1 MSATVIDRLVVELGL
16 DPKKYSAGTAD
27 AQARTEKFR
36 KTIAGL
42 GIDET
47 KLDDKQKKGLE
58 SLRKVATQ
66 SQRTGKELQ
75 AAGTAGDEFWS
86 VLKKGAIGFG
96 AALGIVGL
104 QRMMTDTIATNSALA
119 RTAPLLGMNAK
130 ALDTLNKAVREAT
143 GGTGAGVAGTMQGL
157 SDSLQ
162 GLASGTIPEGL
173 IQSLAMLSMRSGGP
187 MTALRHPDGSALTPD
202 ELLKNIADEVQKVG
216 PAAAHSILGPA
227 GFDDEIIQLLGKGK
241 SGFQS
246 ALDAAAPNTLDKKDY
261 DNAQEA
267 AKSMNQLSDAIG
279 KLRDVLVLAA
289 APRLIRDLTNLTT
302 TMHLLS
308 GDIGLDEYKKR
319 IDEADDTLF
328 GPSHKQAR
336 MGAAAISALREKQNQ
351 APTNLPAGTPAY
363 TGSGRFAFPR
373 RTVIERGIQTWTTDD
388 ESVRLGQLM
397 MAGMNQDA
405 AIAQVM
411 QEEKS
416 GKAFSTFNAN
426 PKESSGSVTPSGTS
440 RGARDNNPMDLMFA
454 KQDGATGDT
463 YTGADG
469 KTRTLAR
476 FATPEDGAAAGRS
489 QLMRYFSRG
498 INTTSDIAN
507 TFAPSSDGNNT
518 AAYIKSMDEAMNVGP
533 HQKLSADSAT
543 LDKLVEVMSR
553 LETGTKIVQNGPI
566 TITAPSGD
574 PKTIARGL
582 HGAIIAQA
590 DSGPR

>member
-1 MSATVIDRLVVELGL
+1 MSATVIDRLVVELGI

-227 GFDDEIIQLLGKGK
+227 GFDDETIQFMAAKGRP
-241 SGFQS
+241 GVE
-246 ALDAAAPNTLDKKDY
+246 AGLAAAAPNTLPVPDY
-261 DNAQEA
+261 ASAQEA
-267 AKSMNQLSDAIG
+267 SRELNKLADAIG
-279 KLRDVLVLAA
+279 KLRDILVLAA
-289 APRLIRDLTNLTT
+289 APKLINEMTKLVVAAQYATGQITLKQFNDVSDKADADYLDANPENKVNDAFGKLQ
-302 TMHLLS
+302 
-308 GDIGLDEYKKR
+308 DINGTD
-319 IDEADDTLF
+319 
-328 GPSHKQAR
+328 SVKQK
-336 MGAAAISALREKQNQ
+336 I
-351 APTNLPAGTPAY
+351 
-363 TGSGRFAFPR
+363 GRFFNGASSGEWTEEQE
-373 RTVIERGIQTWTTDD
+373 RT
-388 ESVRLGQLM
+388 RLGQL
-397 MAGMNQDA
+397 
-405 AIAQVM
+405 IAQGKTPDYAAQRVSTE
-411 QEEKS
+411 QSTHRSFDSVSEPTPTAS
-416 GKAFSTFNAN
+416 GIDDNLMNSLKRVESGGNPNAVS
-426 PKESSGSVTPSGTS
+426 PK
-440 RGARDNNPMDLMFA
+440 GARGLYQMMPKTAHDYRADDPSESGNSLKAAKHYLSDLA
-454 KQDGATGDT
+454 AHYGGDVRKALAAYNWGRGNLDGDIKAHGD
-463 YTGADG
+463 
-469 KTRTLAR
+469 KW
-476 FATPEDGAAAGRS
+476 ED
-489 QLMRYFSRG
+489 F
-498 INTTSDIAN
+498 IPTV
-507 TFAPSSDGNNT
+507 T
-518 AAYIKSMDEAMNVGP
+518 AAYIPNVMGG
-533 HQKLSADSAT
+533 A
-543 LDKLVEVMSR
+543 
-553 LETGTKIVQNGPI
+553 GGNTKVASGGGDTTINQNGPI

-574 PKTIARGL
+574 ARAIARGL
-582 HGAIIAQA
+582 KHAITAQA